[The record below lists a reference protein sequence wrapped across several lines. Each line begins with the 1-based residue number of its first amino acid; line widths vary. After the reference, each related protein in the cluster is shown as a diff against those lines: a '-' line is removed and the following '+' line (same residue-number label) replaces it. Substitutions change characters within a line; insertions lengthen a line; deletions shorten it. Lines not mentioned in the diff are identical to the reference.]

1 MHNTPVGDI
10 RLSMKRSWISIISA
24 AVLISLLGVL
34 GVLQYRWLVQASEAD
49 AEKMQKRLNSDTE
62 HFADDFDQ
70 ELQNIYFN
78 FQVDPADW
86 EQENWSEFD
95 KRYEFWRARTAYPEL
110 VKNVFFIPADASA
123 SSLVFDPGSKMFEQA
138 TLPPEVESLRAKFA
152 NDADL
157 RPVYEDVPA
166 LLVVIHRGPK
176 PFRKIVIRTRPDTA
190 GPELEAA
197 PKLGFLL
204 ILLDRQT
211 LTERILPDLAAKY
224 FPDNEFRVAV
234 KDAQQDPVFATGSGI
249 DGSDSTASLFTL
261 SPDKLVFFATRD
273 LLPAGAPNEKREV
286 VVNRTMQTHTMT
298 VARDAAQQRVHVEM
312 DGNDP
317 PRTASIERNGP
328 SDLGHWTMQVQHRAG
343 SIENFVAGQR
353 RRDLG
358 IGFGLLLL
366 LGTGISLVYISAMKA
381 RRYAQ
386 RQVDFVSSVSH
397 EFRTPLAVIYSA
409 GENLEDGIATDGSQI
424 SKYGRLIKNEGK
436 KLSAMV
442 EQILEFAGA
451 GSGSVRYN
459 FENTNAGELIDNA
472 VSEASAFLK
481 ANEINV
487 ETRLAGS
494 LPDLKGDAAALSR
507 SIQNLIVNAVKYGG
521 SEKWLGISAEN
532 GNSTVKISVEDRGIG
547 ISKSDLRHIFE
558 PFFRARSVVDSQI
571 HGNGLGLSVVR
582 QTAIAHGGRA
592 YAVSEPGKG
601 SKFTIELPAA

>member
-1 MHNTPVGDI
+1 
-10 RLSMKRSWISIISA
+10 MKRSWISIISA

-123 SSLVFDPGSKMFEQA
+123 SSLVFDPGSKMFEQV

-224 FPDNEFRVAV
+224 FPDNEFRVVV

-436 KLSAMV
+436 KLSVMV

-521 SEKWLGISAEN
+521 SEKWLRISAEN

-582 QTAIAHGGRA
+582 QTAVAHGGRA

>member
-1 MHNTPVGDI
+1 
-10 RLSMKRSWISIISA
+10 MKRSWISIISA

-86 EQENWSEFD
+86 ENENWSEFD

-123 SSLVFDPGSKMFEQA
+123 SSLVFDPGSKMFEQV

-224 FPDNEFRVAV
+224 FPDNEFRVVV

-249 DGSDSTASLFTL
+249 DGSDSTAGLFTL

-487 ETRLAGS
+487 ETRLAVS

-582 QTAIAHGGRA
+582 QTAVAHGGRA

>member
-1 MHNTPVGDI
+1 
-10 RLSMKRSWISIISA
+10 MKRSWISIISA

-123 SSLVFDPGSKMFEQA
+123 SSLVFDPGSKMFEQV

-249 DGSDSTASLFTL
+249 DGSDSTAGLFTL

-487 ETRLAGS
+487 ETRLAVS

-582 QTAIAHGGRA
+582 QTAVAHGGRA

-601 SKFTIELPAA
+601 SKFTIELPAAWV

>member
-1 MHNTPVGDI
+1 
-10 RLSMKRSWISIISA
+10 MKRSWISIISA

-49 AEKMQKRLNSDTE
+49 AEKMQKRLNSDTK

-123 SSLVFDPGSKMFEQA
+123 SSLVFDPGSKMFEQV

-487 ETRLAGS
+487 ETRLAVS

-521 SEKWLGISAEN
+521 SEKWLRISAEN
-532 GNSTVKISVEDRGIG
+532 GNSTVKISVEVRGIG

-582 QTAIAHGGRA
+582 QTAVAHGGRA

-601 SKFTIELPAA
+601 SKFTIELPAAWV

>member
-1 MHNTPVGDI
+1 
-10 RLSMKRSWISIISA
+10 MKRSWISIISA

-123 SSLVFDPGSKMFEQA
+123 SSLVFDPGSKMFEQV

-366 LGTGISLVYISAMKA
+366 LGTGISLVYLSAMKA

-487 ETRLAGS
+487 ETRLAVS

-582 QTAIAHGGRA
+582 QTAVAHGGRA

-601 SKFTIELPAA
+601 SKFTIELPAAWV